1 MFKYHFFYVLL
12 GVEKQQ
18 IPIRWLSLTDFK
30 INIGRGASSRVVR
43 EALNQAKTIESWE
56 KTTWAKKLA
65 SREAKKNLTDFDRF
79 RVMVARK
86 RVNHSVNTEINKVK
100 KTVSKRK

>member
-1 MFKYHFFYVLL
+1 MSSLCYLSLV

-30 INIGRGASSRVVR
+30 IDIGRAASTRIVR
-43 EALNQAKTIESWE
+43 EALKKSGVIEAFQKTS
-56 KTTWAKKLA
+56 WAKKIA
-65 SREAKKNLTDFDRF
+65 AREAKKNLTDFERF
-79 RVMVARK
+79 RVMVAKK
-86 RVNHSVNTEINKVK
+86 RVNHAVNTEVNKVK